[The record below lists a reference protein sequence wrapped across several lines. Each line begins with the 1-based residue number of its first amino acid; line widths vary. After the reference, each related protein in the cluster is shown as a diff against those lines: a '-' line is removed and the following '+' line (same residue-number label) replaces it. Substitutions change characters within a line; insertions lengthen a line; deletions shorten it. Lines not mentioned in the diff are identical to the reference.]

1 MNYMTLRAP
10 WMGIIIKCMPLP
22 LSRVDHT
29 IWNNL
34 LNFPLVECNRFRT
47 FIMIRV
53 SDYVVFYL
61 STSRKLV
68 VIKHH
73 ALALRWPPKFRD
85 LTSLLHQG
93 MVGP

>member
-1 MNYMTLRAP
+1 
-10 WMGIIIKCMPLP
+10 MGIIIECIPLP

-34 LNFPLVECNRFRT
+34 LNFPLVECNCFRV
-47 FIMIRV
+47 FIMIWV

-68 VIKHH
+68 AIKHH
-73 ALALRWPPKFRD
+73 TLALRWPHKFRD

-93 MVGP
+93 TAGP